1 MSEIDLIFRILR
13 KRAYDTSDKKDK
25 IYYLTKSDM
34 KQAKTFDGDC
44 VGGYTIR
51 EWPL

>member
-13 KRAYDTSDKKDK
+13 KRDYDTSDKKDK

-34 KQAKTFDGDC
+34 IHANTFDGDY